1 MPAIRTLVIDNYDSF
16 TYNLC
21 QLIADVNGVEPTV
34 IRNDELTWRELQG
47 LTFDSVVISPGPGR
61 PDIERDFGI
70 CGEALRRLD
79 VPILGVCLGHQGLA
93 HVHGGRVVHAPEPMH
108 GRLSVIRHDN
118 SALFSGIPD
127 GFMAVRYH
135 SLVVAE
141 PLPALLTKTA
151 WTDDGLVMGL
161 RALGRDHWGVQFHPE
176 SICTEFGRQ
185 LLSNFRDIAA
195 ERKRIAPPHSRARVD
210 AVVDRTASEQMLRP
224 RASTG
229 NEQYYV
235 RCRTINRIFDAEFV
249 FDNLFVAAP
258 VSFWLDSSMLRQGAG
273 RFTAMGC
280 GIGRA
285 GCLVRYDA
293 ASNTLTIIDAN
304 GREERRE
311 QNIFDYLAEEMERR
325 KCELAELEFDFSC
338 GFVGYFGYE
347 LKWECGSRAR
357 PPDSIV
363 VDSQFKAPVD
373 PAAAPD
379 AMFLLAD
386 SLVVFDHLTET
397 THLLSLIR
405 AGEEKIAESWFDET
419 EERLR
424 SLTPLGKSQSPSTGA
439 TAFCLS
445 RDRDTYLAQI
455 RECLRFIS
463 DGKSYEI
470 CLTNK
475 LRARSD
481 TDAFALYRELRR
493 LNPAPYSAFLKFP
506 DVSILCSSPE
516 RFLRIGRDRWIE
528 SKPIKGTCARG
539 RTREED
545 EAQRHDLELSVK
557 DRAENLMIVDLVRH
571 DLGRVCETGTVSVPK
586 LMQVESYATV
596 HQLVSTVRGL
606 LAPQFSTID
615 AVRSA
620 FPPGSMT
627 GAPKSRTME
636 ILESLEREPRGVYS
650 GSIGYLSLNGAAD
663 LNVVIRTM
671 VLQNGEISIGV
682 GGAIVALSDPGE
694 EFDEIL
700 LKGGV
705 LIRAAQ
711 GRPPQIHEP
720 LTASA
725 VHADELQS

>member
-21 QLIADVNGVEPTV
+21 QLIADVNGVEPII
-34 IRNDELTWRELQG
+34 IRNDELTWSELQD
-47 LTFDSVVISPGPGR
+47 LTFDGVVISPGPGR
-61 PDIERDFGI
+61 PDVERDFGI
-70 CGEALRRLD
+70 CGEVLSRLN

-108 GRLSVIRHDN
+108 GRLSAIHHDN

-141 PLPALLTKTA
+141 PLPALLIKTA

-161 RALGRDHWGVQFHPE
+161 RADGRDHWGVQFHPE

-195 ERKRIAPPHSRARVD
+195 ERKRIAPSHSRARFD
-210 AVVDRTASEQMLRP
+210 ADFDRAAGEQMLHART
-224 RASTG
+224 STSS
-229 NEQYYV
+229 EQYDV
-235 RCRTINRIFDAEFV
+235 RCRTINRIFDAESV
-249 FDNLFVAAP
+249 FGNLFAADP
-258 VSFWLDSSMLRQGAG
+258 VSFWLDSSMVQQGTG
-273 RFTAMGC
+273 RFTAMGS
-280 GIGRA
+280 GIGRV

-293 ASNTLTIIDAN
+293 ASRILTIVDGN

-311 QNIFDYLAEEMERR
+311 QSIFDYLAEEMERR
-325 KCELAELEFDFSC
+325 KCELTELEFDFSC

-347 LKWECGSRAR
+347 LKWECGSRVH
-357 PPDSIV
+357 PPDPIV
-363 VDSQFKAPVD
+363 VDSRCKAPVD
-373 PAAAPD
+373 SAAVPD

-386 SLVVFDHLTET
+386 RLIVFDHLTET

-405 AGEEKIAESWFDET
+405 TGEEKIAESWFDET

-424 SLTPLGKSQSPSTGA
+424 ALAPLGKSESPSTGSA
-439 TAFCLS
+439 TFCLS
-445 RDRDTYLAQI
+445 RDRDTYLSQI
-455 RECLRFIS
+455 RKCLRFIT
-463 DGKSYEI
+463 DGESYEI

-475 LRARSD
+475 LRARSNV
-481 TDAFALYRELRR
+481 DAFALYRELRR

-516 RFLRIGRDRWIE
+516 RFLRIGRDRWME
-528 SKPIKGTCARG
+528 SKPIKGTRARG
-539 RTREED
+539 STREED
-545 EAQRHDLELSVK
+545 EAQRHDLKLSVK

-571 DLGRVCETGTVSVPK
+571 DLGRVCETGTVSVPR

-606 LAPQFSTID
+606 LASQLSTID

-627 GAPKSRTME
+627 GAPKRRTME

-650 GSIGYLSLNGAAD
+650 GSVGYLSLNGAAD

-682 GGAIVALSDPGE
+682 GGAIVALSDPE
-694 EFDEIL
+694 DEFDEML

-711 GRPPQIHEP
+711 GCAPQ
-720 LTASA
+720 
-725 VHADELQS
+725 

>member
-1 MPAIRTLVIDNYDSF
+1 MPAIRILVIDNYDSF

-21 QLIADVNGVEPTV
+21 QLIAGVSGVEPTI
-34 IRNDELTWRELQG
+34 IRNNELTWSELQD
-47 LTFDSVVISPGPGR
+47 LTFDGVVISPGPGR
-61 PDIERDFGI
+61 PDVERDFGI
-70 CGEALRRLD
+70 CGEVLSRLN

-93 HVHGGRVVHAPEPMH
+93 HVHGGRIVHAPEPMH
-108 GRLSVIRHDN
+108 GRLSAIHHDN

-127 GFMAVRYH
+127 GFIAVRYH

-141 PLPALLTKTA
+141 PLPPLLTKTA
-151 WTDDGLVMGL
+151 WTGDGLVMGL
-161 RALGRDHWGVQFHPE
+161 RADGRDHWGVQFHPE

-185 LLSNFRDIAA
+185 LLCNFLDIAA
-195 ERKRIAPPHSRARVD
+195 ERKRSAPPHSRARCDV
-210 AVVDRTASEQMLRP
+210 VVDRTASGQILHARS
-224 RASTG
+224 STG
-229 NEQYYV
+229 SERYEV
-235 RCRTINRIFDAEFV
+235 RCRTINRMFDAESV
-249 FDNLFVAAP
+249 FGNLFAADP
-258 VSFWLDSSMLRQGAG
+258 VSFWLDSSMVQQGAG
-273 RFTAMGC
+273 RFTAMGS

-285 GCLVRYDA
+285 GCLVRYHA
-293 ASNTLTIIDAN
+293 ASRILTIVDGN

-311 QNIFDYLAEEMERR
+311 QSIFDYLAEEIERR
-325 KCELAELEFDFSC
+325 KCEVTDLEFDFNC

-347 LKWECGSRAR
+347 LKWECGNRVR

-363 VDSQFKAPVD
+363 TDSRSKAPVHS
-373 PAAAPD
+373 AAAPD

-386 SLVVFDHLTET
+386 RLIVFDHLTAT

-405 AGEEKIAESWFDET
+405 TGEEKIAVSWFDET
-419 EERLR
+419 EQRLR
-424 SLTPLGKSQSPSTGA
+424 SLVPLGRSESRPMA
-439 TAFCLS
+439 PPAFCLA
-445 RDRDTYLAQI
+445 RDRDTYLSQI

-463 DGKSYEI
+463 DGESYEI

-475 LRARSD
+475 LRARSNA
-481 TDAFALYRELRR
+481 DAFALYRELRR

-516 RFLRIGRDRWIE
+516 RFLRIGRDRWME
-528 SKPIKGTCARG
+528 SKPIKGTRARG
-539 RTREED
+539 STREED
-545 EAQRHDLELSVK
+545 EALCRDLKLSVK

-571 DLGRVCETGTVSVPK
+571 DLGRVCATGTVSVPS
-586 LMQVESYATV
+586 LMQVQSYATV

-606 LAPQFSTID
+606 LAPQLSTID

-650 GSIGYLSLNGAAD
+650 GSVGYLSLNGAAD

-682 GGAIVALSDPGE
+682 GGAIVALSDPE
-694 EFDEIL
+694 QEFDETL
-700 LKGGV
+700 LKGRV
-705 LIRAAQ
+705 LIRAAR
-711 GRPPQIHEP
+711 GCAPQLDEP
-720 LTASA
+720 LTVGA
-725 VHADELQS
+725 VHGDERHL